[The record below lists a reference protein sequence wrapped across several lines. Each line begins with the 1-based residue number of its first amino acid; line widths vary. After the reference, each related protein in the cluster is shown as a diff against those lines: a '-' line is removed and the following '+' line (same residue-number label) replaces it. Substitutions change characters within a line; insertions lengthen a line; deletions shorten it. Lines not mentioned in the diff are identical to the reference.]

1 LSHIGIY
8 HVKMF
13 LRSSINKRRAAL
25 CPKLP
30 DSVAELAIIPGKT
43 IAQFSYDAVQE
54 SYLSVLITM
63 VM

>member
-1 LSHIGIY
+1 
-8 HVKMF
+8 MF

-43 IAQFSYDAVQE
+43 IAQFSYDDVQE